1 MTRGLVTVS
10 NSAGLHARAAVK
22 FVQLASSFQSKVSLR
37 RNSLEV
43 NGKSILGI
51 LQLGA
56 TLGTQL
62 QLVVEGSDETEGF
75 AHLKALVEGGF
86 GERK

>member
-10 NSAGLHARAAVK
+10 NAAGLHARAAVR
-22 FVQLASSFQSKVSLR
+22 FVQLASSFQSKICLR
-37 RNSLEV
+37 RDRLEV

-56 TLGTQL
+56 ARGTKL
-62 QLVVEGSDETEGF
+62 QLVVEGRDETDAF
-75 AHLKALVEGGF
+75 ARLKDLVEGGF
-86 GERK
+86 GEGK

>member
-10 NSAGLHARAAVK
+10 DSAGLHARAAVK
-22 FVQLASSFQSKVSLR
+22 FVQLASSFQSKVCLR

-56 TLGTQL
+56 AMGTQL
-62 QLVVEGSDETEGF
+62 QLVIEGSDETDAF
-75 AHLKALVEGGF
+75 ARLKALVEGGF
-86 GERK
+86 GEGK